1 MWLVIRRALVALLV
15 LACLVQADGPSELGT
30 VPHHHHHRDKR
41 LVFTFNSAT
50 GVLCALSIPL
60 IVPGR
65 NIFVSYNFEMNYNM
79 PTDSTDYTQGVLKRV
94 DTPEINSVEGRGAT
108 AAGGNETGSE
118 KGKTIRRSATFT
130 RKKTYRTLEINL
142 NRMGLNGKRCVL
154 RAICEASDVPLNEF
168 NGIVGDL
175 LQIMLTP
182 SHSADEQLPV
192 EFYRAEEMGREH
204 KCDKYRRHCPTSVLD
219 VISVLL

>member
-1 MWLVIRRALVALLV
+1 MWLVIGRALVALLA
-15 LACLVQADGPSELGT
+15 LACLVQAEGPSEVGT
-30 VPHHHHHRDKR
+30 VPHHRDKR

-108 AAGGNETGSE
+108 AGGGNGTGSE

-142 NRMGLNGKRCVL
+142 NKWVVRCD
-154 RAICEASDVPLNEF
+154 RYF
-168 NGIVGDL
+168 
-175 LQIMLTP
+175 
-182 SHSADEQLPV
+182 
-192 EFYRAEEMGREH
+192 
-204 KCDKYRRHCPTSVLD
+204 
-219 VISVLL
+219 VISFANYALFV

>member
-1 MWLVIRRALVALLV
+1 MWLAIRRALVALLA
-15 LACLVQADGPSELGT
+15 LASAVQAAEDPSEVGSGR
-30 VPHHHHHRDKR
+30 HHRDKR

-108 AAGGNETGSE
+108 EGGANATNGSE
-118 KGKTIRRSATFT
+118 QGKTIRRSATFT

-142 NRMGLNGKRCVL
+142 NKWVEGIAFIVGARMFANLVL
-154 RAICEASDVPLNEF
+154 FVQEWVSTESDVFCVQYAKP
-168 NGIVGDL
+168 
-175 LQIMLTP
+175 Q
-182 SHSADEQLPV
+182 
-192 EFYRAEEMGREH
+192 
-204 KCDKYRRHCPTSVLD
+204 TSR
-219 VISVLL
+219 